1 MCNFERN
8 CKDRGIFK
16 RLAIGNR
23 LLIIKGCM
31 RGDIFGKGEQLSKII
46 REWKSAVDREGFFF
60 SCTYLLPTI
69 HPDVVFKAKFC
80 DALGCSGVL
89 KLQRASESLGELVS
103 TEMAGPLPES
113 LNHRSSVGPRLCIHE
128 RVPRWC
134 WYFWLDNEQNI
145 SETPKVWVWEMRYWY
160 HSVEW
165 SCATLCPASNPN
177 YVHLKEPLG
186 VVGDPKMAERQS
198 PR

>member
-1 MCNFERN
+1 MW
-8 CKDRGIFK
+8 
-16 RLAIGNR
+16 
-23 LLIIKGCM
+23 
-31 RGDIFGKGEQLSKII
+31 GDIFGKGEQLSKII
-46 REWKSAVDREGFFF
+46 REWKPTVDREGFFY

-113 LNHRSSVGPRLCIHE
+113 LNHRSGVGPRLRIHE

-134 WYFWLDNEQNI
+134 WYFWLDNEQI
-145 SETPKVWVWEMRYWY
+145 LVKPRKFGSERWDIDTIQLNEVVPQ
-160 HSVEW
+160 
-165 SCATLCPASNPN
+165 LCPASNPN